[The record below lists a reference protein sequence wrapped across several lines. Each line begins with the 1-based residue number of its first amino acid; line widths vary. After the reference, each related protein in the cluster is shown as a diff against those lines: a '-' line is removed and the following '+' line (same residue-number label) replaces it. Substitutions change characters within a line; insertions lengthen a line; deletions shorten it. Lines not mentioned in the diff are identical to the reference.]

1 MRTRRAGRTEP
12 ACPDPVTDAIENWTQ
27 PAPGSEEELVAN
39 FLRGAGQRRFRL
51 LCALRDTILAATAQV
66 REPAVGAVKLD
77 WWRQELGRLAA
88 GQPRHP
94 LTRALQPELEA
105 DSPYLPWLEEI
116 VICTE
121 SLGRREAPDSVD
133 GLRLHCFRREGTVL
147 TLAAAADGDA
157 ADDNPRRTAAR
168 HAGIA
173 WGLAKST
180 AALADGRQLF
190 LLPRDLAA
198 DAGLEDVPAGRW
210 PEHGAFR
217 RAVER
222 LAEAGLEE
230 LARARHE
237 VASTSAV
244 TAVVGAV
251 SEAHLSARRRRAGR
265 SAHPV
270 QLLWRAWRAAR
281 RQARIATP
289 NQEQP

>member
-1 MRTRRAGRTEP
+1 
-12 ACPDPVTDAIENWTQ
+12 VTDATENWTQ
-27 PAPGSEEELVAN
+27 AAPGSDEELVAN
-39 FLRGAGQRRFRL
+39 FLRGAGERRFRL
-51 LCALRDTILAATAQV
+51 LCALRDTILGATARG

-88 GQPRHP
+88 GEPRHP
-94 LTRALQPELEA
+94 LTRALQSELDA
-105 DSPYLPWLEEI
+105 DSPYLPWLEELT
-116 VICTE
+116 ICAE

-147 TLAAAADGDA
+147 TLAAAPGGDA

-190 LLPRDLAA
+190 LLPQDLAA

-210 PEHGAFR
+210 PKHEGFQ
-217 RAVER
+217 RAIER
-222 LAEAGLEE
+222 LAAAGIEE
-230 LARARHE
+230 LGRARQE
-237 VASTSAV
+237 VAGASAV
-244 TAVVGAV
+244 TAVAGAV
-251 SEAHLSARRRRAGR
+251 SEAHLRARCRDAGR
-265 SAHPV
+265 SAHPL

-281 RQARIATP
+281 RQARIATTRT
-289 NQEQP
+289 QEPS